1 MTSGS
6 NFMFDCTSAGAVF
19 EGLKFLGNG
28 GVYGAGGTVNGVR
41 CSANSGTD
49 CDNLFNNCTFEYLNK
64 CIEIKGKNVNV
75 SGCLISNSLYGLY
88 LDRNA
93 AVAADF
99 RGVSVTSTRFHS
111 LVGASTAAY

>member
-1 MTSGS
+1 MLKGVTTPEYVTVPTIKMTSGS

-49 CDNLFNNCTFEYLNK
+49 CDNLFNNCTFEYLN
-64 CIEIKGKNVNV
+64 
-75 SGCLISNSLYGLY
+75 
-88 LDRNA
+88 
-93 AVAADF
+93 
-99 RGVSVTSTRFHS
+99 
-111 LVGASTAAY
+111 